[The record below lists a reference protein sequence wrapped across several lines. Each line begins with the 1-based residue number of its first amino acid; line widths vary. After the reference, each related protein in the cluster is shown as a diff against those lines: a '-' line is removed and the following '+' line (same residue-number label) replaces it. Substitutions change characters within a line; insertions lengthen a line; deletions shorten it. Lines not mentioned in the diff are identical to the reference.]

1 VQDRAGAKEV
11 LGYSLGTFPRLSLV
25 WADAAYGGELVNWTA
40 STCGWTLEIV
50 RKAEDQKDVKGF
62 AVQPHRWVVERTF
75 AWLCKYRRLVK
86 DHEFL
91 PASSEAMIRLAM
103 CHLMLRRLKTA

>member
-1 VQDRAGAKEV
+1 MVAN
-11 LGYSLGTFPRLSLV
+11 
-25 WADAAYGGELVNWTA
+25 LVNWTA
-40 STCGWTLEIV
+40 SACGWTLEIV

-75 AWLCKYRRLVK
+75 AAKSRVRKPNFAWLCKYRRLVK

-91 PASSEAMIRLAM
+91 PASSEAI
-103 CHLMLRRLKTA
+103 